1 MSLIHA
7 NIESFDKITTQKA
20 ALIDFWAPWCMPCQ
34 MLTPVLEE
42 LTEEFPNL
50 IIAKVNVDD
59 EPELAMKYGINS
71 IPCLMLFENG
81 KLVNKSLGYMD
92 KEQLIK
98 KFNLK
103 Q

>member
-1 MSLIHA
+1 MSLIHV
-7 NIESFDKITTQKA
+7 NKENFDKIANQTA

-42 LTEEFPNL
+42 LSEEFPDL
-50 IIAKVNVDD
+50 VIAKVNVDD

-81 KLVNKSLGYMD
+81 KLVNKNLGYMD
-92 KEQLIK
+92 KDQLIK

-103 Q
+103 

>member
-1 MSLIHA
+1 MSLIHV
-7 NIESFDKITTQKA
+7 NKESFDKITNQKTV
-20 ALIDFWAPWCMPCQ
+20 LIDFWAPWCMPCQ

-42 LTEEFPNL
+42 LSQEKPEL

-71 IPCLMLFENG
+71 IPCLMLFEEGN
-81 KLVNKSLGYMD
+81 LTNKSLGYMD
-92 KEQLIK
+92 KETLIK

-103 Q
+103 

>member
-7 NIESFDKITTQKA
+7 NKESFDKITNKKI

-42 LTEEFPNL
+42 ISEEMPEL

-59 EPELAMKYGINS
+59 EPELAIKYGINS

-81 KLVNKSLGYMD
+81 KLTNKSLGYMD
-92 KEQLIK
+92 KDAIVK

-103 Q
+103 

>member
-7 NIESFDKITTQKA
+7 NKDSFEKIINQKI
-20 ALIDFWAPWCMPCQ
+20 ALVDFWAPWCMPCQ
-34 MLTPVLEE
+34 MLTPQLEE
-42 LTEEFPNL
+42 LSNELPDL

-59 EPELAMKYGINS
+59 EPELAMKYNINS

-81 KLVNKSLGYMD
+81 NLTNKSLGYMEKD
-92 KEQLIK
+92 TIIA

-103 Q
+103 

>member
-1 MSLIHA
+1 MSVIHV
-7 NIESFDKITTQKA
+7 NKENFDKITNQKS

>member
-7 NIESFDKITTQKA
+7 NKDSFEKIINQKI
-20 ALIDFWAPWCMPCQ
+20 ALVDFWAPWCMPCQ
-34 MLTPVLEE
+34 MLTPQLEE
-42 LTEEFPNL
+42 LSNELPDL

-59 EPELAMKYGINS
+59 EPELAMKYNINS

-81 KLVNKSLGYMD
+81 NLTNKSLGYMEKD
-92 KEQLIK
+92 SIIA

-103 Q
+103 